1 MLCTKSGLGG
11 LSIDELFLGQSASL
25 AKTISESDVYL
36 YAGVSGDNN
45 PAHINEQYASGTR
58 FGGRIAHG
66 MLSAGL
72 ISAVLGTRLPGPGA
86 IYLGQ
91 TLKFMAPVY
100 FGDTVTATATVR
112 ELDSEKNRVI
122 LDTTCT
128 NQNGT
133 MVISGEAVIAPKKK
147 IV

>member
-1 MLCTKSGLGG
+1 MLCTKSALGG
-11 LSIDELFLGQSASL
+11 LSIDELILGQSASL

-45 PAHINEQYASGTR
+45 PAHVNEQYASGTR

-72 ISAVLGTRLPGPGA
+72 ISAVLGTKLPGPGA

-100 FGDTVTATATVR
+100 FGDTVTATATIR
-112 ELDSEKNRVI
+112 ELDSEKNRAI

-133 MVISGEAVIAPKKK
+133 VVITGEAVISPRKELY
-147 IV
+147 

>member
-1 MLCTKSGLGG
+1 MLCTKSALGG
-11 LSIDELFLGQSASL
+11 LSINELFLGQSASL

-45 PAHINEQYASGTR
+45 PAHLNEQYASGTR
-58 FGGRIAHG
+58 FGRRIAHG

-72 ISAVLGTRLPGPGA
+72 ISAALGTKLPGPGA
-86 IYLGQ
+86 IYLSQ

-100 FGDTVTATATVR
+100 FGDTVTATVTVR
-112 ELDSEKNRVI
+112 QLDSDKNRVI

-133 MVISGEAVIAPKKK
+133 VVIAGEAVIVPQKGQ
-147 IV
+147 